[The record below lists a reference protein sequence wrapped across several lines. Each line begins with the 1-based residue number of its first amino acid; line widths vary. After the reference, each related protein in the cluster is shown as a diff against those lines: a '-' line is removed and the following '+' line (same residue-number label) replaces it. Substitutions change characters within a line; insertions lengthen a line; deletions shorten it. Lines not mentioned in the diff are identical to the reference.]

1 MIEIKPCRPYH
12 AKTIG
17 KTLLKMPDGKSAF
30 KVYFISIVG
39 RDDRARFE
47 WDHSALKS
55 VDFQAAILKSGW
67 EGIGFVTAFPHITK
81 EFRFAPDA
89 ETILHVRAFQTRDLK
104 PLDLGR
110 GEQYLEFACYAEAAI
125 AADEYRAW
133 ARAGDVKEYLRFFS
147 DFEDGPVKS
156 CAKLA
161 AYWKS
166 QVRCAIPVS

>member
-1 MIEIKPCRPYH
+1 MPSIKPCQPYH
-12 AKTIG
+12 SKTIE

-39 RDDRARFE
+39 RADRARFE
-47 WDHSALKS
+47 WDHCPLKP
-55 VDFQAAILKSGW
+55 VDVQAALLKSGR
-67 EGIGFVTAFPHITK
+67 EGIGFITAFPHITK
-81 EFRFAPDA
+81 VFRFAPDA

-104 PLDLGR
+104 PLDLAR
-110 GEQYLEFACYAEAAI
+110 AEEYLEFACYAEAAI

-133 ARAGDVKEYLRFFS
+133 ACANCVMEYLRFFS

-156 CAKLA
+156 HAKLA

-166 QVRCAIPVS
+166 